1 MKEFLSQSYDY
12 LLELFQHLLE
22 PVFLYPV
29 TIFTIILIVLW
40 MYYRYK
46 RANQGIIPYK
56 TQGGTI
62 EIAPGTLR
70 GVMQHAANSIEGVER
85 ANCRHFIRGRGVG
98 VKVAIHVRSNSKLRE
113 IESQIKGCI
122 RATLYEQFGME
133 IVEPIHIRVTK
144 IVGDPVATPKEA
156 LEEESEIPADYLNLN
171 EPDSSTDDRPY
182 ADETKI

>member
-1 MKEFLSQSYDY
+1 MDSITQSYKY
-12 LLELFQHLLE
+12 LVSLFQHLLD

-29 TIFTIILIVLW
+29 TVGAILLIILW
-40 MYYRYK
+40 MFYRYK

-56 TQGGTI
+56 TQGGNI
-62 EIAPGTLR
+62 EIAPSTLR

-85 ANCRHFIRGRGVG
+85 ASCRHFIRGRGVG

-113 IESQIKGCI
+113 IESEIKGCI

-133 IVEPIHIRVTK
+133 IIEPINIRVTK
-144 IVGDPVATPKEA
+144 IVGDPVATPKPTPDDE
-156 LEEESEIPADYLNLN
+156 LGLPESYMSLDA
-171 EPDSSTDDRPY
+171 PDISEDERPY

>member
-1 MKEFLSQSYDY
+1 MEFISQSYKY
-12 LLELFQHLLE
+12 LVELFQHLLD

-29 TIFTIILIVLW
+29 TIGAILLIILWL
-40 MYYRYK
+40 YYRYK

-56 TQGGTI
+56 TQGGNI
-62 EIAPGTLR
+62 EIAPSTLR

-85 ANCRHFIRGRGVG
+85 ASCRHFIRGRGVG

-113 IESQIKGCI
+113 IESEIKGCI

-144 IVGDPVATPKEA
+144 IVGDPVATPKAA
-156 LEEESEIPADYLNLN
+156 LEEESEVAASYLSLDA
-171 EPDSSTDDRPY
+171 PDTTEDDRSY

>member
-1 MKEFLSQSYDY
+1 MESITQSYQY
-12 LLELFQHLLE
+12 LVELFQHLLD

-29 TIFTIILIVLW
+29 TIGAIILIVLW
-40 MYYRYK
+40 LYYRYK
-46 RANQGIIPYK
+46 RASQGIIPYK

-62 EIAPGTLR
+62 EIAPSTLR

-85 ANCRHFIRGRGVG
+85 ASCRHFVRGRGVG
-98 VKVAIHVRSNSKLRE
+98 VKVAIHVRSNSKLRD

-144 IVGDPVATPKEA
+144 IVGDPVATSKES
-156 LEEESEIPADYLNLN
+156 LEEESENSSSYVTLS
-171 EPDSSTDDRPY
+171 EPDSLDDDRPY